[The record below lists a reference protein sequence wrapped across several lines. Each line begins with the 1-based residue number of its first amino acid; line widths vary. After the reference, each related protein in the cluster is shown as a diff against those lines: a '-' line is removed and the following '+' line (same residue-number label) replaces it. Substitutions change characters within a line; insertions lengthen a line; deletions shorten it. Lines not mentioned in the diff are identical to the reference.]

1 MTKNIT
7 TFCTFLLL
15 ISVLFAQNLPNPI
28 KKDGKFG
35 FKEYGTGEMI
45 TGHIYDFAEQF
56 SPFTQTALVGK
67 GEKYG
72 MITPDGKELIPCKY
86 DSKFRFSNGLGIQ
99 EYYAIVESKGKF
111 GIVNLEGVEIVP
123 CKYEKQIS
131 LADESMIGI
140 IAHVQSKD
148 LHGIYSVK
156 EKRELVACK
165 SDKLVK
171 YIGLST
177 DGARFFILTNEG
189 KIGVITDP
197 FKVAIP
203 AKYDEIDFQKLIRP
217 DSKNAEI
224 SVSSDKKV
232 GLLNAQGQVLIP
244 CKYDKIEASAESK
257 YRYVVSE
264 KKYGLM
270 DMRTHTLVVPCKYG
284 DSQTL
289 WEKEYPRLSGAK

>member
-1 MTKNIT
+1 MKKIIATL
-7 TFCTFLLL
+7 FHFSLFLTV
-15 ISVLFAQNLPNPI
+15 IFAQNLPNPI

-35 FKEYGTGEMI
+35 FKEYGTGVMV
-45 TGHIYDFAEQF
+45 TAHIYDFAEQF

-72 MITPDGKELIPCKY
+72 MILPDGKELIPCKY
-86 DSKFRFSNGLGIQ
+86 DSKFRYSNGLGIQ

-111 GIVNLEGVEIVP
+111 GIVNLAGEEIVP
-123 CKYEKQIS
+123 CKYEKQIELS
-131 LADESMIGI
+131 EESMIGI
-140 IAHVQSKD
+140 IAYVKAKD
-148 LHGIYSVK
+148 FHGIYSVN
-156 EKRELVACK
+156 EKKELVACK
-165 SDKLVK
+165 SDKKVK
-171 YIGLST
+171 YLGIST
-177 DGARFFILTNEG
+177 DKTRFFIMTHEG
-189 KIGVITDP
+189 KIGVVTDP

-203 AKYDEIDFQKLIRP
+203 CKYDEIDFQKLIHP
-217 DSKNAEI
+217 ESKNAEVN
-224 SVSSDKKV
+224 VSSDKKV
-232 GLLNAQGQVLIP
+232 GILNAQGQVLIP

-270 DMRTHTLVVPCKYG
+270 DMRTHTLIVPCKYG